1 MPGGYGTDESL
12 PWGSSGDTGYVA
24 QASTGTPKFG

>member
-12 PWGSSGDTGYVA
+12 PWGSSGDTVYVA
-24 QASTGTPKFG
+24 PASTGTPNFG